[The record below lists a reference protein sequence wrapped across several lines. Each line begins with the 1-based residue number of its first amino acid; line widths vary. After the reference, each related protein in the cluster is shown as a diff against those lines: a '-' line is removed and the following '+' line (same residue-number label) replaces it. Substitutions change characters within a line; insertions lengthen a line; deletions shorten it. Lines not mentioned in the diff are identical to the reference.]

1 MSFSTALSG
10 LQAAQT
16 NLDVVSNNIA
26 NSNTHG
32 FKRSKVEFADVYAVS
47 QSGGSQN
54 SVGKGVQVTDVK
66 QQFVQ
71 GDIELTDNNLDL
83 AITGN
88 GFFRLS
94 DNGTIVYSRAGAFG
108 VDNQGYIVN
117 ASNQRLTGFQ
127 ADVNGTITSAQGDL
141 QVSLGDSIPQA
152 TTSLSISANL
162 DATAS
167 IPAAFN
173 VNDPLT
179 YNHSASSTI
188 YDTLGESHVSTLYF
202 RKDAVNSWEAFTYID
217 GALAG
222 GAADTLTFDNLGQLS
237 QINGAAVA
245 DITLPAYNP
254 GNGAAPINMTLNL
267 SQFTQFGGGFGLSAI
282 EQDGFPTG
290 RLTGIDVDESG
301 VVLARFSNG
310 RAGPLGQ
317 VSLTNFSNVN
327 GLRPEGETAF
337 SETFASGSALTAAPG
352 STSLGFVQSGAI
364 ELSNVDLTRE
374 LVNMIT
380 AQRSFQAN
388 AKVITTSEEISD
400 TVINITR

>member
-10 LQAAQT
+10 LHAAQT

-32 FKRSKVEFADVYAVS
+32 FKRSRVEFADVYAVS

-54 SVGKGVQVTDVK
+54 SVGKGVHVAAVN
-66 QQFVQ
+66 QQHVQ
-71 GDIELTDNNLDL
+71 GDIELTENNLDL
-83 AITGN
+83 AISGN

-108 VDNQGYIVN
+108 LDNEGFIVN

-127 ADVNGTITSAQGDL
+127 ADVNGTITSTQGDL
-141 QVSLGDSIPQA
+141 QVSLNDSTPQA
-152 TTSLSISANL
+152 STSLSMSANL
-162 DATAS
+162 DAAGTV
-167 IPAAFN
+167 PAAFD
-173 VNDPLT
+173 VTDPLT

-188 YDTLGESHVSTLYF
+188 YDSLGASHVSTLYF
-202 RKDAVNSWEAFTYID
+202 RKDNVNSWEAFTYVD
-217 GALAG
+217 GAPVSAG
-222 GAADTLTFDNLGQLS
+222 ADSLTFDNLGQLS
-237 QINGAAVA
+237 QINGAAVT
-245 DITLPAYNP
+245 DITLPSYDP
-254 GNGAAPINMTLNL
+254 GNGAAVIDMTLDL
-267 SQFTQFGGGFGLSAI
+267 SDFTQFGGGFGLNSI
-282 EQDGFPTG
+282 VQNGFPTG
-290 RLTGIDVDESG
+290 RLSGIDIDETG

-317 VSLTNFSNVN
+317 VSLTNFANVN

-352 STSLGFVQSGAI
+352 STSLGLVQAGAV

-388 AKVITTSEEISD
+388 AKVISTSEEISD